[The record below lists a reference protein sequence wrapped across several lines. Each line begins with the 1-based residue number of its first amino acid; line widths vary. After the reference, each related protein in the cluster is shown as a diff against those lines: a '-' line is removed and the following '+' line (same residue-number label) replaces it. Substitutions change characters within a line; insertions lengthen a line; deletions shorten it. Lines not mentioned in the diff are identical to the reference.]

1 MTTCQRMSA
10 IVLFNQQK
18 IRDRHKRDALIDA
31 FRRADK
37 NGDGRLSVDEVYG
50 IYVDHGVEVTR
61 EEVAKIVEAADKDG
75 TGLLTEKEFVDSQ
88 KAEGGVNVSQKAPI
102 FVSAFPP
109 CRPNLR
115 PIPLFRFS
123 QTHKCQGGLKRMG
136 VKIKGRKWHWVFP
149 LV

>member
-88 KAEGGVNVSQKAPI
+88 KAEGGVNVSEKAP
-102 FVSAFPP
+102 FLVYAFRP

-115 PIPLFRFS
+115 PIQLFRFS
-123 QTHKCQGGLKRMG
+123 QTHKCQGG
-136 VKIKGRKWHWVFP
+136 P
-149 LV
+149 

>member
-88 KAEGGVNVSQKAPI
+88 KAEGGVNVSEKSLLFGLVVRICAP
-102 FVSAFPP
+102 FRVFGFP
-109 CRPNLR
+109 RRINV
-115 PIPLFRFS
+115 
-123 QTHKCQGGLKRMG
+123 KGALKE
-136 VKIKGRKWHWVFP
+136 WE
-149 LV
+149 